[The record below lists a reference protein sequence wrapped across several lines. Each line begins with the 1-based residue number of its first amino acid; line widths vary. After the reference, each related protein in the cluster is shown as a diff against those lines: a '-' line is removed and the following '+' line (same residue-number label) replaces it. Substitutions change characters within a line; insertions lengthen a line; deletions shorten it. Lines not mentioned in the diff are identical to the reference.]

1 MLKTV
6 KDVKKF
12 VVENDIRMIDFRMI
26 DINGRWHHLTIPAER
41 FSEDTMISGI
51 GFDGSNYGF
60 APVEKSDMVFIP
72 DLSSAQIDPFC
83 EIATLAMIGDVR
95 VIGKDDNT
103 PFNQEP
109 RNVSK
114 RAEEYMKETG
124 VADTFLLG
132 PEFEFYVF
140 DEVSY
145 ENRPQS
151 TAKRLSG
158 IRAIMLTAATDI
170 RLLIRADIMQR
181 LRRISDTTTDPEL
194 PWRWRSRA
202 FRSAT
207 TITRSAVPVRWR
219 SRSSS
224 IP

>member
-12 VVENDIRMIDFRMI
+12 IEENDIRMIDFRMI
-26 DINGRWHHLTIPAER
+26 DINGRWHHLTIPVER
-41 FSEDTMISGI
+41 FSEDTMTAGI

-72 DLSSAQIDPFC
+72 DIQSAQIDPFC
-83 EIATLAMIGDVR
+83 EIPTLAMIGDVR

-124 VADTFLLG
+124 VADTLAPSSSSIFLT
-132 PEFEFYVF
+132 
-140 DEVSY
+140 
-145 ENRPQS
+145 RPAS
-151 TAKRLSG
+151 RTSPRHPDSRLTAKRPSG
-158 IRAIMLTAATDI
+158 TRAITRSAATDI
-170 RLLIRADIMQR
+170 RHLIRAATTSL
-181 LRRISDTTTDPEL
+181 LRRISVTITDP
-194 PWRWRSRA
+194 A
-202 FRSAT
+202 
-207 TITRSAVPVRWR
+207 
-219 SRSSS
+219 
-224 IP
+224 